1 MSQPPI
7 ASVAKNGRAGT
18 ALALAAAALLGL
30 TAVAQAQDN
39 EVSPPVL
46 PPQPGTG
53 VPEKVSPPASTTQ
66 EGDVTGTLSQKLDK
80 SEGVIKP
87 PAGVD
92 PEIRVQPPETG
103 GVMPVIPP
111 PGEPGGNPQIQPK

>member
-1 MSQPPI
+1 MRRAP
-7 ASVAKNGRAGT
+7 VAGTTGDRRAGT
-18 ALALAAAALLGL
+18 GLALAAAALLGL
-30 TAVAQAQDN
+30 TVVAQAQDN
-39 EVSPPVL
+39 GVRPPVL

-53 VPEKVSPPASTTQ
+53 VPEKVSPPGATTQ

-92 PEIRVQPPETG
+92 PEIRVQPPPTG
-103 GVMPVIPP
+103 GTMPVIPP
-111 PGEPGGNPQIQPK
+111 PGEPGGNPDVQPK